1 MQRMGRNLAIV
12 IVVVAVIVAGAGLYL
27 RPIAPVATGYA
38 AQITCGG
45 ALVAGRSVESAS
57 ADLPSN
63 PLVPFLRI
71 SASEDSVT
79 TSLLGLWDSTSW
91 YTPGVGCTLADED
104 PGFAP
109 VLPAQ
114 ATPVDQPWPSGNL
127 VDLQVA
133 RDATG
138 VNGAALDLAVE
149 AAFTEDD
156 PDGQKNTRA
165 VVVVHGGQVVAE
177 EYAPGFDA
185 DTPLLGWSMGK
196 SVANAIV
203 GRLVHDGQVDLD
215 AAGLRPEWANDE
227 RSSIQLDQLL
237 RMESGLAFDESYDPN
252 TDATNM
258 LFTPGSTADF
268 AAAKPL
274 EANPGTYWSY
284 SSGTSNIVCDVAHR
298 TSGMGVEMARE
309 LVFDPLGM
317 DSAVMEADDSGELV
331 CSSFPYATAR
341 DWARFGQWFL
351 QAGVWDGE
359 QLLPED
365 WIPFTTDPVTLDT
378 ENPYGAHWW
387 LNTDADG
394 TVRMPDVPGD
404 AYWASG
410 NEGQQVVVIP
420 SLDTVVVRLGFTSD
434 FGGVDWGL
442 EDLIS
447 GVMDGLPAGVQ
458 VEVPAEEDAPA
469 EVVTEGPSPSGTTTA
484 TPSGT
489 PTASASPAG

>member
-1 MQRMGRNLAIV
+1 MQRAGKTVTTLAVVLLV
-12 IVVVAVIVAGAGLYL
+12 IVVGAGLYL

-45 ALVAGRSVESAS
+45 SLLAGRTVESAS

-63 PLVPFLRI
+63 PLVPFLRT
-71 SASEDSVT
+71 SATEDHVT
-79 TSLLGLWDSTSW
+79 TSLFGLWDSTSW

-109 VLPAQ
+109 LRPAQ
-114 ATPVDQPWPSGNL
+114 PLSADQPWPAGSL
-127 VDLQVA
+127 VDVAVA

-138 VNGAALDLAVE
+138 VNGAAMDLAVQG
-149 AAFTEDD
+149 AFAEDD

-165 VVVVHGGQVVAE
+165 VVVVHAGLIVAE
-177 EYAPGFDA
+177 QYAPGFDA

-196 SVANAIV
+196 SIANAIV
-203 GRLVHDGQVDLD
+203 GRLVRMGELEVNADDLRAD
-215 AAGLRPEWANDE
+215 WADDE
-227 RSSIQLDQLL
+227 RATIQLSQLL
-237 RMESGLAFDESYDPN
+237 RMESGLAFDEDYSAN
-252 TDATNM
+252 TDVTNM

-268 AAAKPL
+268 AAAKAL

-284 SSGTSNIVCDVAHR
+284 SSGTSNIVCDVAHQA
-298 TSGMGVEMARE
+298 SGMGVEMARA

-317 DSAVMEADDSGELV
+317 DSAVMEADDSGGLV

-351 QAGVWDGE
+351 QGGSWNGA
-359 QLLPED
+359 QLLPQN
-365 WIPFTTDPVTLDT
+365 WIQFTTDPVTLET

-387 LNTDADG
+387 LNTDAAG
-394 TVRMPDVPGD
+394 TVRMPAVPGD

-434 FGGVDWGL
+434 FGGVAWGL

-447 GVMDGLPAGVQ
+447 GVMGGLPADVQ
-458 VEVPAEEDAPA
+458 VEVPAEQDSPA
-469 EVVTEGPSPSGTTTA
+469 EVVTDDPDPSE
-484 TPSGT
+484 
-489 PTASASPAG
+489 SPAG

>member
-1 MQRMGRNLAIV
+1 MQRVGKTV
-12 IVVVAVIVAGAGLYL
+12 TTVGVVVLVVVVGAGLYL

-45 ALVAGRSVESAS
+45 ALLAGRSVESAS
-57 ADLPSN
+57 ADLPAN
-63 PLVPFLRI
+63 PLVPFLRT
-71 SASEDSVT
+71 SVDQDSVT

-91 YTPGVGCTLADED
+91 YTPGVGCTLADQD

-109 VLPAQ
+109 VQPADPLPA
-114 ATPVDQPWPSGNL
+114 DQPWPAGTD
-127 VDLQVA
+127 VDVDAA

-138 VNGAALDLAVE
+138 VNGAAIDLAVQG
-149 AAFTEDD
+149 AFAEDN

-165 VVVVHGGQVVAE
+165 VVVVHDGQVVAE
-177 EYAPGFDA
+177 QYAPGFDA

-196 SVANAIV
+196 SIANAIV
-203 GRLVHDGQVDLD
+203 GRLVSTGDLNVNAD
-215 AAGLRPEWANDE
+215 DLLAEWADDE
-227 RSSIQLDQLL
+227 RATIQLAQLL
-237 RMESGLAFDESYDPN
+237 RMESGLAFDEDYDPN

-284 SSGTSNIVCDVAHR
+284 SSGTSNIVCDVAHQA
-298 TSGMGVEMARE
+298 SGMQVEMARA

-317 DSAVMEADDSGELV
+317 DSAVMEADDSGGLV

-351 QAGVWDGE
+351 QGGAWDGT

-365 WIPFTTDPVTLDT
+365 WIQFTTDPVTLET

-387 LNTDADG
+387 LNTDATG
-394 TVRMPDVPGD
+394 EVRMPDVPGD

-442 EDLIS
+442 ESLIS
-447 GVMDGLPAGVQ
+447 GVMDGLPPGVQ
-458 VEVPAEEDAPA
+458 VEVPAGEDAPA
-469 EVVTEGPSPSGTTTA
+469 EVVSDDPTSSVSPA
-484 TPSGT
+484 P
-489 PTASASPAG
+489 SASPTG